1 MASNI
6 KIAYCLGLP
15 PATLSNPAWRPNNWL
30 LVYAEYVQSPNDPYT
45 CGAQVQIQN
54 KEPEND
60 VDDIRVWKL
69 GEEYWLDTCE
79 SVETSDVITAYVGG
93 PGDRSEWRQN
103 IYGNLKITALEWI
116 PGKNNPATTSEA
128 TTEATTEGKKCHKIK
143 DHFHWFLNCPTK
155 IELILTNE
163 SPE

>member
-30 LVYAEYVQSPNDPYT
+30 LVYAEYVQSPNDPYI

-60 VDDIRVWKL
+60 VDDIRLWKL

-116 PGKNNPATTSEA
+116 PGKNNPATTTEA
-128 TTEATTEGKKCHKIK
+128 TTEAMKTTTTEEYEYSNFQKNTLS
-143 DHFHWFLNCPTK
+143 FS
-155 IELILTNE
+155 LTLALMTLFFK
-163 SPE
+163 